1 MSGERATADNLTD
14 DQISK
19 ERQLL
24 DRDITK
30 LQLKHGSKAEPLT
43 RPLHAL
49 RHDCWVA
56 VGLHRSPV
64 IGGKLDVRRRIAAAI
79 NARRGGGGR

>member
-1 MSGERATADNLTD
+1 MTQPKVTAENLTD
-14 DQISK
+14 EQISK

-24 DRDITK
+24 DRDITQ

-64 IGGKLDVRRRIAAAI
+64 IGGKLDAKRRVAAAI
-79 NARRGGGGR
+79 NAREGSK